1 MSPNEIRG
9 ELLEQHAKLRGM
21 IGEVQ
26 RAVGCAH
33 ESEAMR
39 SELRACMD
47 RLSLALRTH
56 NHREEELL
64 KGILV
69 TVDAWGPVRAE
80 IMSEQHAAE
89 HVELYAVLSDA
100 NVTSRTAIVDGV
112 LHAGLDRVLEHMAR
126 EEIAFLGEDVLRDDS
141 VVVQQF
147 SG

>member
-1 MSPNEIRG
+1 MNPSEVRG

-21 IGEVQ
+21 IGEVR
-26 RAVGCAH
+26 RAVRCAH

-39 SELRACMD
+39 RELGACIAG
-47 RLSLALRTH
+47 LSLALRMH

-64 KGILV
+64 RGILV

-80 IMSEQHAAE
+80 IMSEQHVAE
-89 HVELYAVLSDA
+89 HVELCGVLLDA
-100 NVTSRTAIVDGV
+100 NVTSHRAVRDGV
-112 LHAGLDRVLEHMAR
+112 LDAGLDRVLEHMAR